1 MTKIYLN
8 GRFKRRSTMFRLQ
21 VFKNFKKS
29 ILQNETKIK
38 SKKIF
43 HFLHLNCFTFVSRLV
58 SFDKFNSRF
67 IIRK

>member
-1 MTKIYLN
+1 MADLN
-8 GRFKRRSTMFRLQ
+8 GGQLCFDYKCSKIL
-21 VFKNFKKS
+21 KKS